1 MTDGYQRAYD
11 HIFEC
16 NFSGDLFDQTECV
29 LFVMKWQSCPEAERK
44 RLLSWVCVNQWM
56 MITYTL
62 QASQYCKVIS
72 LQIK

>member
-44 RLLSWVCVNQWM
+44 RLLSWVCVNV
-56 MITYTL
+56 L
-62 QASQYCKVIS
+62 QSTFWAKFQYEM
-72 LQIK
+72 LPYE